1 METAAFWQN
10 LIKEKVNLDQSGV
23 VNSEKL
29 MLDMPRIFSDDK
41 YAVEQNFVFRYACYL
56 IWIEQFDIKYFD

>member
-1 METAAFWQN
+1 
-10 LIKEKVNLDQSGV
+10 